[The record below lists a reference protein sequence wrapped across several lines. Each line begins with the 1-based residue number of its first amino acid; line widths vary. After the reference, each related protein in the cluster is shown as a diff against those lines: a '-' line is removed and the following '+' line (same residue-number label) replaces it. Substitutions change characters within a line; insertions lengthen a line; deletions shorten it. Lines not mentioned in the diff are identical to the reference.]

1 MIKMKDG
8 KKLFM
13 EKFKSSFFVMIL
25 FFSVLL
31 TVNFVN
37 AEGEFRV
44 EEFSLERDGKNIYGE
59 LYLPN
64 DNSPLPLVI
73 LSHGYG
79 GDHNGMRPY
88 AELFARNG
96 LAAYLFDFM
105 GGGFESKS
113 DGTMTEM
120 SVLTEAADL
129 NTAISTLRERPEI
142 DASQIFLLGNS
153 QGGFVST
160 YVAGMRP
167 DEIAGLVVVSPYY
180 VMQDILRD
188 AFPNTESIPETF
200 TMIAGTVG
208 RIYAEDALSFD
219 IYDVMRNYPGK
230 VLIVHGTEDGIA
242 PISYSERAAEVFPDA
257 QFVSIV
263 GAGHNFKDDN
273 KIYSEQTVLDFVK
286 SLLKE
291 EKMGLS
297 LRINETNVAVAWEN
311 NQSVEALKELMKS
324 GPLMI
329 RMSPYG
335 GFEQVGPI
343 GQSLPRNDVQTV
355 TGPGD
360 IVLYSGNQVVVFY
373 GSNSWAYTRLGHIT
387 DKSQSELT
395 QLLSGNGVVLT
406 FEIN

>member
-1 MIKMKDG
+1 MK
-8 KKLFM
+8 KRNLLLCLTM
-13 EKFKSSFFVMIL
+13 TVWLIL
-25 FFSVLL
+25 VLHVSAQENYSL
-31 TVNFVN
+31 
-37 AEGEFRV
+37 EEFR
-44 EEFSLERDGKNIYGE
+44 LGRDGKQIYGE
-59 LYLPN
+59 LYLP
-64 DNSPLPLVI
+64 SGEAPFPLVV

-79 GDHNGMRPY
+79 GNLNGMRPY

-105 GGGFESKS
+105 GGGYESQS

-129 NTAISTLRERPEI
+129 NTAINALRERPEI

-160 YVAGMRP
+160 YVAGTRP

-188 AFPNTESIPETF
+188 AFPDAESIPDTF

-242 PISYSERAAEVFPDA
+242 PIAYSERAAEVFPDA
-257 QFVSIV
+257 QFVPIV
-263 GAGHNFKDDN
+263 GAGHNFKN
-273 KIYSEQTVLDFVK
+273 ENEVYSEQTVFDFVK

-297 LRINETNVAVAWEN
+297 LRINNTNVAVAWEN
-311 NQSVEALKELMKS
+311 NQSVEALRELVKA

-329 RMSPYG
+329 TMSPYG

-373 GSNSWAYTRLGHIT
+373 GTNSWAYTRLGHIT
-387 DKSQSELT
+387 DKNQSELT

-406 FEIN
+406 FDNK

>member
-1 MIKMKDG
+1 MK
-8 KKLFM
+8 
-13 EKFKSSFFVMIL
+13 KFKFSFFVMIL
-25 FFSVLL
+25 FFSVFL

-37 AEGEFRV
+37 AEGEYRV
-44 EEFSLERDGKNIYGE
+44 EEFSLERDGKRIYGE
-59 LYLPN
+59 LYLP
-64 DNSPLPLVI
+64 DGNSPFPLVI

-79 GDHNGMRPY
+79 GNLNGMRPY

-105 GGGFESKS
+105 GGGYESQS

-129 NTAISTLRERPEI
+129 NTAINALRERPEI

-160 YVAGMRP
+160 YVASTRP

-188 AFPNTESIPETF
+188 AFPDAESIPDTF

-242 PISYSERAAEVFPDA
+242 PIAYSERAAEVFPDA
-257 QFVSIV
+257 QFVPIV
-263 GAGHNFKDDN
+263 GAGHNFKN
-273 KIYSEQTVLDFVK
+273 ENEVYSEQTVLDFVK

-297 LRINETNVAVAWEN
+297 LRINNTNVAVAWEN
-311 NQSVEALKELMKS
+311 NQSVEALKELVKA

-329 RMSPYG
+329 TMSPYG

-373 GSNSWAYTRLGHIT
+373 GTNSWAYTRLGHIT
-387 DKSQSELT
+387 DKSQAELT

-406 FEIN
+406 FDNK